1 MWVQVPCPVLIWE
14 YVAIGRRVGL
24 RTRILIR
31 KHFKDNKNKRYANI
45 TDNRSPIKLI
55 VLGPYRDKYDNRIKI
70 ADRGASSKY
79 IKRTANKHVR
89 RSNLILNNSD
99 YKRIYSYINE
109 LI

>member
-1 MWVQVPCPVLIWE
+1 MRNW
-14 YVAIGRRVGL
+14 
-24 RTRILIR
+24 LIR

-70 ADRGASSKY
+70 AARGASSKY

>member
-1 MWVQVPCPVLIWE
+1 MRNW
-14 YVAIGRRVGL
+14 
-24 RTRILIR
+24 LIR

-45 TDNRSPIKLI
+45 TDNRSLIKLI

-70 ADRGASSKY
+70 AGRGASSKY

-99 YKRIYSYINE
+99 YKRVYSYINE

>member
-1 MWVQVPCPVLIWE
+1 MRNW
-14 YVAIGRRVGL
+14 
-24 RTRILIR
+24 LIR

-99 YKRIYSYINE
+99 YKKIYSYINE